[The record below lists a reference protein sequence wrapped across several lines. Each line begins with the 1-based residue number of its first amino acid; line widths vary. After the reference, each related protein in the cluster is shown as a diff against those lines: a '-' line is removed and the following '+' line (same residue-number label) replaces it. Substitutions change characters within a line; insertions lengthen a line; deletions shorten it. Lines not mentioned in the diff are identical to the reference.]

1 MMNINKLLTC
11 LNQSTTEFTLLN
23 VEKKDPYILD
33 KIEVFNEKDD
43 VNLQLN
49 DTNKIT
55 SNLDQTYGI
64 PEFESF
70 YAMIVNS
77 RMSFINSVIS
87 LIDIFFLGFTND
99 KRKKVIEDFCQEMG
113 YALDGKGLYKK
124 FNYKKMKIN
133 KLDLQ
138 SSLLKGNFRNKE
150 EFFRYLS
157 DYKNI
162 CILIYDIQ
170 TNNIYKIPSSVE
182 VRTVKNI
189 LLVKNRDIYH
199 PMFKDNGSC
208 YVEEDDHILI
218 KNCLKE
224 KTIDIVDNKVN
235 INMNM
240 KLSELQDIAKD
251 NNINIQKPSLKTN
264 KWINKTKNELYNELN
279 EKLINN

>member
-1 MMNINKLLTC
+1 MMNINKLLSC

-23 VEKKDPYILD
+23 LERKDPYILD
-33 KIEVFNEKDD
+33 KIEVFSEKDD

-138 SSLLKGNFRNKE
+138 SSLLKGNFRNKD

-170 TNNIYKIPSSVE
+170 NNNIYKIPSSVE
-182 VRTVKNI
+182 VGTVKNI

-224 KTIDIVDNKVN
+224 KQMDIVNDKVN
-235 INMNM
+235 INMTM

-251 NNINIQKPSLKTN
+251 NNINIQKPSSKTN
-264 KWINKTKNELYNELN
+264 KWINKTKKELYNELN

>member
-1 MMNINKLLTC
+1 MNINKLLTS
-11 LNQSTTEFTLLN
+11 LNQSITEFNLLN
-23 VEKKDPYILD
+23 VEKRDPYSLD
-33 KIEVFNEKDD
+33 KIKVFDKKND

-49 DTNKIT
+49 NTNKIT

-64 PEFESF
+64 PEFDSF
-70 YAMIVNS
+70 YAMVVNS

-99 KRKKVIEDFCQEMG
+99 KRKKVIEDFCQKMG
-113 YALDGKGLYKK
+113 YALDGKELYKK
-124 FNYKKMKIN
+124 FNYKKLKIN

-138 SSLLKGNFRNKE
+138 SSLLKGNFKNKD

-170 TNNIYKIPSSVE
+170 NNNIYKILSSVE
-182 VRTVKNI
+182 VGTVKNI
-189 LLVKNRDIYH
+189 LLMKNRDIYH

-208 YVEEDDHILI
+208 YVVEDDHILI

-224 KTIDIVDNKVN
+224 KRIDIINDKVN
-235 INMNM
+235 ISINM

-251 NNINIQKPSLKTN
+251 QNINIQKPSSKTN
-264 KWINKTKNELYNELN
+264 NWINKTKKELYNELN